1 MLESEKFRKTLE
13 ATFKKLVWQEKS
25 MRYQKD
31 PLLWLEERFGEDP
44 NSILWS
50 KNEGYDKHVFDGSK
64 DPLYNAWMD
73 LTNLHFVGLES
84 ATGTGKT
91 YIASRIIYWFL
102 DCFVNSLV
110 VVIGPTTAQLKAN
123 MWAELSTAFPKF
135 KNNRSQARIL
145 ANELR
150 VIDVP
155 EQHGWHAIMRSGSGD
170 SKSDEDQATAKL
182 SGFHRQY
189 MLFVIDE
196 MQGVSK
202 EVLETIE
209 NTCTGE
215 HNLIIALGNPDSQQD
230 TLHKFCMRKEI
241 KNYIVSGLD
250 HPNVVLDKEVI
261 KGAVT
266 RKSIAR
272 RKEKYGE
279 DSPFFQS
286 RVRGICPT
294 YSSSDLFNLATFD
307 KLCTTQVD
315 FDQSA
320 NAVGI
325 DPANSEDGDD
335 ACVVFGMRNYCVS
348 INVFKCPDCNLIAD
362 NVIKS
367 DIEILSKY
375 GEKYLYNLPKIHDF
389 RIKGSNIGI
398 DSVGVGIG
406 TVNAFNNHQIK
417 AVSLSGGMDATRIPK
432 DDKGKPLYEFGNLR
446 TQMIWQLAYDI
457 NNELICFSSVNDLEA
472 LDNIR
477 KAMRYVKL
485 IVTGNKT
492 FATPKEDIIRYI
504 AKSPNEFDAV
514 VYWNWIRNNKEKAQ
528 SNPEIYSLEQL

>member
-1 MLESEKFRKTLE
+1 MLEQDKYRKTLE
-13 ATFKKLVWQEKS
+13 ATYRKLIWQEKAQ
-25 MRYQKD
+25 RYQKN

-44 NSILWS
+44 KSIKWS
-50 KNEGYDKHVFDGSK
+50 NYEGYENHSFDGSI
-64 DPLYNAWMD
+64 DPLYHAWMD
-73 LTNLHFVGLES
+73 LTELNFVGLES

-91 YIASRIIYWFL
+91 YTASRIIYWFL
-102 DCFVNSLV
+102 DVFVNSLV

-135 KNNRSQARIL
+135 KNNRSNARIL

-150 VIDVP
+150 VMDIP
-155 EQHGWHAIMRSGSGD
+155 ERHSWHAIMRSGSGD

-182 SGFHRQY
+182 SGFHREY

-215 HNLIIALGNPDSQQD
+215 NNLIIALGNPDSQQD

-250 HPNVVLDKEVI
+250 HPNVVLNKEVI

-272 RKEKYGE
+272 REEKYGA
-279 DSPFFQS
+279 DSPFFLS
-286 RVRGICPT
+286 RVRGICPA
-294 YSSSDLFNLATFD
+294 YNMSDLFNLATFD
-307 KLCTTQVD
+307 KMCTTETA
-315 FDQSA
+315 FDDSA

-325 DPANSEDGDD
+325 DPANSEDGDE
-335 ACVVFGMRNYCVS
+335 ACVVFGMRNFCIS
-348 INVFKCPDCNLIAD
+348 ITAFKCPDCNLIAD

-367 DIEILSKY
+367 DQDVVSSFGQKF
-375 GEKYLYNLPKIHDF
+375 LYHLPKIQDF
-389 RIKGSNIGI
+389 KIKGSNIGI

-406 TVNAFNNHQIK
+406 TLNSFNNHKIK
-417 AVSLSGGMDATRIPK
+417 AVGLSGGMDATRIPK
-432 DDKGKPLYEFGNLR
+432 DDKGKPLYQFGNLR
-446 TQMIWQLAYDI
+446 AQMIWQLAYDI
-457 NNELICFSSVNDLEA
+457 NNELITLANVNNLEA

-504 AKSPNEFDAV
+504 GKSPNELDAL
-514 VYWNWIRNNKEKAQ
+514 VYWNWIRNNKNSELIGSQ
-528 SNPEIYSLEQL
+528 MYSAENL